1 MPHQDT
7 RFLLL
12 EGIHPNAVTALK
24 QAGFARVELLP
35 GALEDSAL
43 ADALQ
48 RADVVGI
55 RSRTQLTDAVLQAAP
70 HLQAIGCFCIGTNQV
85 ALGSAQALGMPVFNA
100 PYSNTRSVAEL
111 VIAEIICLLRGLM
124 RRNQA
129 VHEGRWPK
137 DARGAC
143 EARGKTLGII
153 GYGNIGA
160 QLSILAE
167 NLGMRVI
174 FYDIQ
179 SRLPLGNAEAAP
191 SLDALLAQADVVSLH
206 VPETPATRELISAR
220 ELYQMKKG
228 AMLVNAARGQCV
240 AIDDLCEA
248 LQSGHIAGAAL
259 DVFPQEPKSADEAL
273 ESPLRGMENVI
284 LTPHI
289 GGSTIEAQA
298 NIGLEVAGRFIQYL
312 KNGATVGAVNFPE
325 VSLPLREDTHR
336 LLHIHENRPGVLS
349 AVNRLFA
356 EHNINIA
363 AQTLSTK
370 DSVGY
375 LVMDV
380 ARSDSE
386 VALEQLQG
394 VGGTI
399 RSRRIY

>member
-1 MPHQDT
+1 M
-7 RFLLL
+7 
-12 EGIHPNAVTALK
+12 
-24 QAGFARVELLP
+24 P
-35 GALEDSAL
+35 GALEGDAL

-55 RSRTQLTDAVLQAAP
+55 RSRTQLSDAVLQTAP

-85 ALGSAQALGMPVFNA
+85 ALDRAQALGIPVFNA

-111 VIAEIICLLRGLM
+111 VIADILCLLRGLTW
-124 RRNQA
+124 RNQG
-129 VHEGRWPK
+129 VHEGHWPK
-137 DARGAC
+137 DSKAN
-143 EARGKTLGII
+143 EARGKTLGIV

-160 QLSILAE
+160 QLSVLAE
-167 NLGMRVI
+167 SLGMRVL
-174 FYDIQ
+174 FYDFRP
-179 SRLPLGNAEAAP
+179 RLPMGNAEAAP
-191 SLDALLAQADVVSLH
+191 SLDALLAQADIVSLH
-206 VPETPATRELISAR
+206 VPETPATRNFISAR
-220 ELYQMKKG
+220 ELYLMKKG
-228 AMLVNAARGQCV
+228 AMLINVSRGRCV
-240 AIDDLCEA
+240 AADDLAEA
-248 LQSGHIAGAAL
+248 IQSGHLAGAAL
-259 DVFPQEPKSADEAL
+259 DVFPVEPKSADDAL
-273 ESPLRGMENVI
+273 ESPLRGLKNVI

-380 ARSDSE
+380 AHSDSE
-386 VALEQLQG
+386 VALEQLQS
-394 VGGTI
+394 VDGTI

>member
-143 EARGKTLGII
+143 EARGKTLGIV

-179 SRLPLGNAEAAP
+179 ARLPLGNAEAAP